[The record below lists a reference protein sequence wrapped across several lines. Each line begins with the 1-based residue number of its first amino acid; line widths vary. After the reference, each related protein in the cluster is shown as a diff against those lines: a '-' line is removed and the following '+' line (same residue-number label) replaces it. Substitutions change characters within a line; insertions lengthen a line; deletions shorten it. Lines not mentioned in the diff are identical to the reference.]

1 MSKILVTGG
10 TGFVGNHLVRRLC
23 AEQLPVRVL
32 ARPTSPLARL
42 EALPVEIVIGD
53 LLDPDSLRRAVRGC
67 QVVFHVAADYRLWVR
82 DPKEIYRNNVDGTQY
97 LLEAAFQ
104 EGVNRFIHTST
115 VGTVGF
121 SSNGTP
127 ATEESFPQPN
137 ALKGHY
143 KRSKVLAEQ
152 AALRYAQQ
160 GYPVVVVNPSAPV
173 GEGDYKPTDTGKIIL
188 NFLNRQMPAYLKT
201 GLNLVDVRDVA
212 EGHLSAWQR
221 GKPGER
227 YILGGRNMSFKEILD
242 TLSQIS
248 GLSSPRLRLPYGV
261 ALCAGAANSL
271 LARLSGRPPLIPLDG
286 VRMARY
292 KMYVSSAKAERELGY
307 RIRDVEPA
315 LERAVQWFRSQGMVR
330 SKN

>member
-23 AEQLPVRVL
+23 AERLAVRVL
-32 ARPTSPLARL
+32 ARPTSPVERL
-42 EALPVEIVIGD
+42 ESLPVEVVIGD
-53 LLDPDSLRRAVRGC
+53 LLDRDSLQRAVRGC

-82 DPKEIYRNNVDGTQY
+82 NPEESYRNNVEGTEQ
-97 LLEAAFQ
+97 LLEVALQ
-104 EGVNRFIHTST
+104 EGVSRFIHTST

-121 SSNGTP
+121 SANGTP
-127 ATEESFPQPN
+127 ATEDRFVEPKT
-137 ALKGHY
+137 AKGHY

-152 AALRYAQQ
+152 TALRYAQQ
-160 GYPVVVVNPSAPV
+160 GCPVVVVNPSAPV

-188 NFLNRQMPAYLKT
+188 NFLNRKMPAYLDT

-212 EGHLSAWQR
+212 EGHFAAWQR
-221 GKPGER
+221 GKVGER

-242 TLSQIS
+242 TLAQIT
-248 GLSSPRLRLPYGV
+248 GLSSPRLRMPYGV
-261 ALCAGAANSL
+261 ALCAGAVNSL
-271 LARLSGRPPLIPLDG
+271 VARLSGRPPLVPLDG

-292 KMYVSSAKAERELGY
+292 KMYVNSAKAERELDY
-307 RIRDVEPA
+307 RPGPVEPA

-330 SKN
+330 AN